1 MRLLI
6 VTGMSGAGKSQV
18 INFLEDQDWFC
29 VDNLPPALIPKF
41 TQLCQESGERCKNV
55 ALVVDIRG
63 GEFFGDF
70 LGELEKL
77 ETEEVPHELLFLD
90 AEDQVLIR
98 RYKESRRRHPLADHG
113 RLSSGLEKER
123 QLLAPIRNRATFV
136 IDTSNTNLKNLKIRL
151 DEVLL
156 SGTSVDKQMRV
167 TVLSFGFKYGLPLDA
182 DMVFDI
188 RFLPNPYYVE
198 ELRPMSGEDQ
208 QVQEYIAQWPET
220 EGFWDRMLSL
230 VNFVLPQY
238 MKEGRRQVVIAI
250 GCTGGRHRSV
260 YLANRLYKELQAQT
274 SYGVTLEQRD
284 VSRYV
289 ER

>member
-90 AEDQVLIR
+90 AEDEVLIR

-136 IDTSNTNLKNLKIRL
+136 IDTSNTNLKKLKVRL

-156 SGTSVDKQMRV
+156 SGMSVDKQMRV

-198 ELRPMSGEDQ
+198 ELRPMSGEDK

-260 YLANRLYKELQAQT
+260 YLAKRLYKELQAQT

>member
-41 TQLCQESGERCKNV
+41 TQLCQESGERRKNV

-90 AEDQVLIR
+90 AEDEVLIR

-136 IDTSNTNLKNLKIRL
+136 IDTSNTNLKKLKVRL

-156 SGTSVDKQMRV
+156 SGMSVEKQMRV

>member
-90 AEDQVLIR
+90 AEDEVLIR

-136 IDTSNTNLKNLKIRL
+136 IDTSNTNLKKLKVRL

-156 SGTSVDKQMRV
+156 SGMSVDKQMRV

-260 YLANRLYKELQAQT
+260 YLANRLYKELQTQT

>member
-90 AEDQVLIR
+90 AEDEVLIR

-136 IDTSNTNLKNLKIRL
+136 IDTSNTNLKKLKVRL

-156 SGTSVDKQMRV
+156 SGMSVEKQMRV

-198 ELRPMSGEDQ
+198 ELRPMSGEDK

>member
-18 INFLEDQDWFC
+18 VNFLEDQDWFC

-90 AEDQVLIR
+90 AEDEVLIR

-123 QLLAPIRNRATFV
+123 QLLGPIRNRATFV
-136 IDTSNTNLKNLKIRL
+136 IDTSNTNLKNLKSRL

-156 SGTSVDKQMRV
+156 SGMSIDKQMRV

-182 DMVFDI
+182 DMVFDV
-188 RFLPNPYYVE
+188 RFLPNPYYIE
-198 ELRPMSGEDQ
+198 ELRPMSGEDK

-260 YLANRLYKELQAQT
+260 YLANRLYKELQTQT

>member
-90 AEDQVLIR
+90 AEDEVLIR

-136 IDTSNTNLKNLKIRL
+136 IDTSNTNLKKLKVRL

-156 SGTSVDKQMRV
+156 SGMSVEKQMRV

-260 YLANRLYKELQAQT
+260 VMTTEIAAITAALGYPAQ
-274 SYGVTLEQRD
+274 VRHRD
-284 VSRYV
+284 VDRG
-289 ER
+289 

>member
-90 AEDQVLIR
+90 AEDEVLIR

-136 IDTSNTNLKNLKIRL
+136 IDTSNTNLKKLKVRL

-156 SGTSVDKQMRV
+156 SGMSVDKQMRV

-188 RFLPNPYYVE
+188 RFSPNPYYVE
-198 ELRPMSGEDQ
+198 ELRPMSGEDK

>member
-1 MRLLI
+1 
-6 VTGMSGAGKSQV
+6 MSGAGKSQV

-77 ETEEVPHELLFLD
+77 ETEEVPHELLLLD
-90 AEDQVLIR
+90 AEDEVLIR

-136 IDTSNTNLKNLKIRL
+136 IDTSNTNLKKLKVRL

-156 SGTSVDKQMRV
+156 SGMSVEKQMRV

>member
-90 AEDQVLIR
+90 AEDEVLIR

-136 IDTSNTNLKNLKIRL
+136 IDTSNTNLKKLKVRL

-156 SGTSVDKQMRV
+156 SGMSVDKQMRV

-198 ELRPMSGEDQ
+198 ELRPMSGEDK

>member
-1 MRLLI
+1 
-6 VTGMSGAGKSQV
+6 
-18 INFLEDQDWFC
+18 
-29 VDNLPPALIPKF
+29 
-41 TQLCQESGERCKNV
+41 
-55 ALVVDIRG
+55 
-63 GEFFGDF
+63 
-70 LGELEKL
+70 
-77 ETEEVPHELLFLD
+77 
-90 AEDQVLIR
+90 
-98 RYKESRRRHPLADHG
+98 
-113 RLSSGLEKER
+113 
-123 QLLAPIRNRATFV
+123 
-136 IDTSNTNLKNLKIRL
+136 
-151 DEVLL
+151 
-156 SGTSVDKQMRV
+156 
-167 TVLSFGFKYGLPLDA
+167 
-182 DMVFDI
+182 MVFDV

-260 YLANRLYKELQAQT
+260 YLANRLYKELQTQT

>member
-90 AEDQVLIR
+90 AEDEVLIR

-136 IDTSNTNLKNLKIRL
+136 IDTSNTNLKKLKVRL

-156 SGTSVDKQMRV
+156 SGMSVEKQMRV

-198 ELRPMSGEDQ
+198 ELRPMSGEDK

-238 MKEGRRQVVIAI
+238 MKEGRRQLVIAI

>member
-90 AEDQVLIR
+90 AEDEVLIR

-136 IDTSNTNLKNLKIRL
+136 IDTSNTNLKKLKVRL

-156 SGTSVDKQMRV
+156 SGMSVEKQMRV

-238 MKEGRRQVVIAI
+238 IKE
-250 GCTGGRHRSV
+250 
-260 YLANRLYKELQAQT
+260 
-274 SYGVTLEQRD
+274 
-284 VSRYV
+284 
-289 ER
+289 

>member
-90 AEDQVLIR
+90 AEDEVLIR

-136 IDTSNTNLKNLKIRL
+136 IDTSNTNLKKLKVRL

-156 SGTSVDKQMRV
+156 SGMSVEKQMRV

-260 YLANRLYKELQAQT
+260 YLANRLYKELQTQT

>member
-77 ETEEVPHELLFLD
+77 ETEEIPHELLFLD
-90 AEDQVLIR
+90 AEDEVLIR

-136 IDTSNTNLKNLKIRL
+136 IDTSNTNLKKLKIRL

-156 SGTSVDKQMRV
+156 SGMSVDKQMRV

-198 ELRPMSGEDQ
+198 ELRPMSGEDK

-260 YLANRLYKELQAQT
+260 YLANRLYKELQTQT

>member
-1 MRLLI
+1 MHLLI

-18 INFLEDQDWFC
+18 VNFLEDQDWFC

-41 TQLCQESGERCKNV
+41 TQLCQKSGERCKNV

-136 IDTSNTNLKNLKIRL
+136 IDTSNTNLKNLKSRL
-151 DEVLL
+151 NEVLL
-156 SGTSVDKQMRV
+156 SGMSIDKQMRV
-167 TVLSFGFKYGLPLDA
+167 TILSFGFKYGLPLDA
-182 DMVFDI
+182 DMVFDV
-188 RFLPNPYYVE
+188 RFLPNPYYAE
-198 ELRPMSGEDQ
+198 ELRPMSGEDK

>member
-90 AEDQVLIR
+90 AEDEVLIR

-136 IDTSNTNLKNLKIRL
+136 IDTSNTNLKKLKVRL

-156 SGTSVDKQMRV
+156 SGMSVDKQMRV

>member
-90 AEDQVLIR
+90 AEDEVLIR

-136 IDTSNTNLKNLKIRL
+136 IDTSNTNLKKLKVRL

-156 SGTSVDKQMRV
+156 SGMSVEKQMRV

-188 RFLPNPYYVE
+188 RFLPTPYYVE
-198 ELRPMSGEDQ
+198 ERRPMSGEDQ